1 MQRNCTKHFSGGVH
15 YPDAIFLMAIIWG
28 YISVVNIILRGN
40 SLSASCPRANYLG
53 DNFRAS
59 NFRGAIILG
68 GNCPGGNYPGGNCPV
83 PGNKLLIQVYLS
95 VELYESLKCFDAI
108 NQERYIKQLCIN
120 DNLCWIN
127 SCLLFP
133 KESAHNLICI
143 CLKNRNQNVLTYFI
157 RMFHFYAP

>member
-1 MQRNCTKHFSGGVH
+1 MQRNCLGCYCHRWHLTFSGWS
-15 YPDAIFLMAIIWG
+15 P
-28 YISVVNIILRGN
+28 
-40 SLSASCPRANYLG
+40 LSGCNFHGGNYLG
-53 DNFRAS
+53 GNYP
-59 NFRGAIILG
+59 G
-68 GNCPGGNYPGGNCPV
+68 GNCPGGNYPGGNCPGGNYPGGSCPV

-108 NQERYIKQLCIN
+108 NQERYIKRLCIN